1 MIDRIYYEDQTHW
14 SDADY
19 YALWRYFDRL
29 AEYLGPT
36 QAQAQLPERRSARI
50 QARKTGVRD
59 DEFATI
65 DLARMPAESQRL
77 LRAVLVS
84 QQRYDLVLEKFPNL
98 AALAQ
103 AVPEAEP
110 RGFSQYPPAV
120 QELLTPRD

>member
-84 QQRYDLVLEKFPNL
+84 QQRYDLALEKFPNL
-98 AALAQ
+98 GALDQ
-103 AVPEAEP
+103 AVPNAEP
-110 RGFSQYPPAV
+110 KGFTQYPPDV
-120 QELLTPRD
+120 QALLPTDD

>member
-1 MIDRIYYEDQTHW
+1 M
-14 SDADY
+14 
-19 YALWRYFDRL
+19 
-29 AEYLGPT
+29 GPT